1 MHEFLIRRLIQ
12 SALLLWVLMTF
23 TFVLTRVTPG
33 GPDAAFAEN
42 PRISTADLERIRE
55 QMGLNDSLPIAY
67 AKWMRGVVRFDS
79 GRSYGYR
86 RPPAPVIAHPHGATI
101 ALGPL

>member
-42 PRISTADLERIRE
+42 PRITKADLERIRE
-55 QMGLNDSLPIAY
+55 QMGLNDPLPIAY
-67 AKWMRGVVRFDS
+67 AKWIRGVVRS
-79 GRSYGYR
+79 SSPTSSSAAASRHPPTRR
-86 RPPAPVIAHPHGATI
+86 RPSARWRQYR
-101 ALGPL
+101 